1 MERLAL
7 NRVSAEQ
14 ELDAIERAVNGIFD
28 PEYRLILIDKY
39 LLTYPK
45 TDCDIYTNLGYE
57 KSQYYNMLDN
67 ALISFSELY
76 KEECCLLR
84 NWKKAGINME

>member
-1 MERLAL
+1 MAI

-67 ALISFSELY
+67 ALMSFSELY
-76 KEECCLLR
+76 KEGVLLVEKLEKSW
-84 NWKKAGINME
+84 N